1 MKAKTITQ
9 LRKQADVLFSKMV
22 RMRDCDGYG
31 FGECITCGVKKAW
44 KEAHCGHFQSRRF
57 PATRWD
63 EMNCNL
69 QCLTAE
75 SNLKMFNG
83 THKSITNIQT
93 GDELWAF
100 NESSYELE
108 KAVVENVK
116 SFTPQ
121 ELYEVELENG
131 SKFWAT
137 GDHRV
142 VSNGKWTYI
151 KDMLHNVSTHDILEL

>member
-31 FGECITCGVKKAW
+31 WGECITCGVKKAW

-69 QCLTAE
+69 QCAGCNLFGAGEQYKHGMAIDAKYGDGTAKALE
-75 SNLKMFNG
+75 VKAHTYFKVTRQYLEEVIADAKTEISWYEDNLINK
-83 THKSITNIQT
+83 
-93 GDELWAF
+93 
-100 NESSYELE
+100 E
-108 KAVVENVK
+108 KK
-116 SFTPQ
+116 
-121 ELYEVELENG
+121 
-131 SKFWAT
+131 
-137 GDHRV
+137 
-142 VSNGKWTYI
+142 
-151 KDMLHNVSTHDILEL
+151 